1 MNTPTN
7 SPMQIGIIGCGCI
20 SDAYFKGAK
29 EASNL
34 RVKACADLNMDAA
47 RAKAEQHDCEALS
60 VEALLADPDIELVV
74 NLTIPAAHVSVGVQ
88 VLEAGK
94 HVYAEKPLATTL
106 EEASQLMKAAEKAGK
121 RVGSAPD
128 TFLFGHAQTSR
139 KLIDDGWIGKPTSG
153 TAFMRIAG
161 HESWHPS
168 PAFYYALGGGPM
180 LDMGPYYL
188 TTLVNLL
195 GPVKSVMGRTAR
207 ALDERMGSAAN
218 SKDLRIPVEVSTHA
232 TGVLEFHS
240 GALITLIMSFDTARG
255 CPENLTV
262 NGTRG
267 SLNVGDPNGFGQPPM
282 LFRPGQ
288 TDWMPVPGSHPSN
301 ARMIGVVDMVDA
313 IRHDRPHRASGEI
326 AYHVLEVMEA
336 FETSSAQ
343 GKATEIKSAPERPAA
358 LPVGLRAW
366 EADSA
371 LSTQ

>member
-1 MNTPTN
+1 MH
-7 SPMQIGIIGCGCI
+7 IGVIGCGKI
-20 SDAYFKGAK
+20 SDAYFHGAK

-34 RVKACADLNMDAA
+34 RVKACADLNMDVA
-47 RAKAEQHDCEALS
+47 RAKAEQHGCEAVS
-60 VEALLADPDIELVV
+60 VDALLADPEIELVV

-106 EEASQLMKAAEKAGK
+106 EEAGQLMKAAEKAGK

-128 TFLFGHAQTSR
+128 TFLFGYAQTSR
-139 KLIDDGWIGKPTSG
+139 KLIDDGWIGQPTSG
-153 TAFMRIAG
+153 TAFMRG
-161 HESWHPS
+161 FGVETWHPN
-168 PAFYYALGGGPM
+168 PTFYYAPGGGPM

-188 TTLVNLL
+188 TNLVNLL

-207 ALDERMGSAAN
+207 ALDERIGSAEN
-218 SKDLRIPVEVSTHA
+218 TKGLRIPVTVNTHA

-240 GALITLIMSFDTARG
+240 GALITVIMSFDTARS

-267 SLNVGDPNGFGQPPM
+267 SLNVGDPNTFGSPPM

-288 TDWMPVPGSHPSN
+288 TDWMPVPGSHPAN

-313 IRHDRPHRASGEI
+313 IRHDRPHRANGEI

-336 FETSSAQ
+336 FENSSAQ
-343 GKATEIKSAPERPAA
+343 GKAIDIKSTPERPAA
-358 LPVGLRAW
+358 LPVGLRPW
-366 EADSA
+366 EADST
-371 LSTQ
+371 LSQ